1 MQLHKRMTNDQVRM
15 VLDWYEV
22 KIITRKEAL
31 LKLDVK
37 ERRFFKLLHLY
48 RSRKLEIIPKRTNA
62 HRKISPYLNRLIKV
76 ELENEKSL
84 VKNREI
90 PLSCY
95 NFTAI
100 KDEIARK
107 YEQKVSVKTIS
118 RRAHDWGYMNPP
130 KIKRSHDRIVLT
142 TTPGLLLQHDA
153 STHLW
158 APFSSEKWTLITTID
173 DYSRLLL
180 CAHLV
185 KEESAAAHIKAV
197 ESVITRYGVG
207 ANYYADNHSIF
218 RFVRK
223 TDGIWHSPRVSIS
236 DVKTQWE
243 RTVKECGMGVV
254 HALSPEAKGKVER
267 PYRWLQDRIVRRC
280 AKEEIKTIEEARI
293 ILADEV
299 ERYNNHQVHS
309 TTGEIPRIRFEKA
322 QKKHNSAFRPF
333 VLPKPFTSIKDIFC
347 IKESR
352 IVNGYGQISFRHR
365 YLEIPK
371 HVPEGARIMVHLYDD
386 SQKPEIRLWYKEVLA
401 QVIVLGPKN

>member
-118 RRAHDWGYMNPP
+118 RRAHDWGYVNLP
-130 KIKRSHDRIVLT
+130 KIK
-142 TTPGLLLQHDA
+142 
-153 STHLW
+153 
-158 APFSSEKWTLITTID
+158 
-173 DYSRLLL
+173 
-180 CAHLV
+180 
-185 KEESAAAHIKAV
+185 
-197 ESVITRYGVG
+197 G
-207 ANYYADNHSIF
+207 A
-218 RFVRK
+218 
-223 TDGIWHSPRVSIS
+223 
-236 DVKTQWE
+236 
-243 RTVKECGMGVV
+243 M
-254 HALSPEAKGKVER
+254 
-267 PYRWLQDRIVRRC
+267 
-280 AKEEIKTIEEARI
+280 
-293 ILADEV
+293 
-299 ERYNNHQVHS
+299 
-309 TTGEIPRIRFEKA
+309 TG
-322 QKKHNSAFRPF
+322 
-333 VLPKPFTSIKDIFC
+333 
-347 IKESR
+347 
-352 IVNGYGQISFRHR
+352 
-365 YLEIPK
+365 
-371 HVPEGARIMVHLYDD
+371 
-386 SQKPEIRLWYKEVLA
+386 
-401 QVIVLGPKN
+401 